1 MMESDLQ
8 SMVHDNRKISIKLEC
23 LTTKELGAQGFT
35 TAQAYILLY
44 ILDHPDGTSLTDIH
58 QDLGV
63 SMASLS
69 SILKRLRTAGYVRTE
84 QCPGDDRRKLLF
96 GTAKGEDV
104 REFLQQAISRSC
116 RQVFDGFS
124 TPEISELDRMQKK
137 MLFNLSKY
145 AQNQQQEVL

>member
-1 MMESDLQ
+1 MEPDLK
-8 SMVHDNRKISIKLEC
+8 SMVHDNRKISIQLEC

-35 TAQAYILLY
+35 TAQAYVLLY
-44 ILDHPDGTSLTDIH
+44 ILEHPDGTFLTDIH
-58 QDLGV
+58 QELGV

-69 SILKRLRTAGYVRTE
+69 SILKRLKSAGYVRTE

-96 GTAKGEDV
+96 GTDKGKNAWD
-104 REFLQQAISRSC
+104 FLQQAITRSC
-116 RQVFDGFS
+116 SQVFDGFS
-124 TPEISELDRMQKK
+124 APEISELDRMQKK